1 MGKQNKTIA
10 LFSGPS
16 GGHLFPALA
25 CAEMLKKEHG
35 PVELYLF
42 TSQKT
47 QQLPFHLP
55 SNLFAQII
63 YLPNF
68 PSPQGIS
75 LKSLIF
81 LLKLSFAFVQSFLQL
96 IKIQPDVSV
105 GFGSYSSFPGM
116 LVSHWMG
123 IPTVIHEQNVMPGK
137 ANAML
142 VKKVDCVAVTF
153 DETFATMSL
162 KKRVLTGLPLRAA
175 IVEAARQKAVRDSSK
190 LQILVVGGSQ
200 GARKINSTF
209 FESFKILVLE
219 KQKRVAVNHITG
231 ETDFESV
238 SKQYETLE
246 VDAKVHRFFEK
257 IEELYSQTDIVI
269 SRAGANTLSEIA
281 AFELPAVVI
290 PYPHA
295 NAHQKANVDAFVSAG
310 AMLICEEHDL
320 DVNRLATLLKKLIED
335 DEARD
340 GLKKNLKRFRKIDGS
355 ENLANLIIQL
365 IKADK

>member
-1 MGKQNKTIA
+1 
-10 LFSGPS
+10 
-16 GGHLFPALA
+16 
-25 CAEMLKKEHG
+25 MLKKNHG

-47 QQLPFHLP
+47 QQLPFRLP
-55 SNLFAQII
+55 SDLFTEII

-81 LLKLSFAFVQSFLQL
+81 LLKLSSAFVQSFFQL
-96 IKIQPDVSV
+96 VKIRPDVSV

-116 LVSHWMG
+116 LVSHWMR

-153 DETFATMSL
+153 EETFSTLKL
-162 KKRVLTGLPLRAA
+162 KKRVLTGLPLRAT
-175 IVEAARQKAVRDSSK
+175 IVEEAKHKVIRSAEC

-200 GARKINSTF
+200 GARKINETF

-219 KQKRVAVNHITG
+219 KQKRIAVNHITG

-238 SKQYETLE
+238 SKQYEALGVE
-246 VDAKVHRFFEK
+246 AKVHRFFEN
-257 IEELYSQTDIVI
+257 IEKLYRQTDIVI

-320 DVNRLATLLKKLIED
+320 NVDRLAILLKKLIED
-335 DEARD
+335 EEARD
-340 GLKKNLKRFRKIDGS
+340 ALKKNLKRFQKIDGS
-355 ENLANLIIQL
+355 ENLANLIVQL
-365 IKADK
+365 IREGK